1 MATKRR
7 PQSITVDDLVIHLR
21 DLASNLWWSWNEEG
35 WSVFQ
40 TLDPVEWRATN
51 HSPLGTLART
61 SHARL
66 EALACDPIFVK
77 RVWDGLAARAAYLG
91 ERAWFQR
98 GAAARAANFRVGYF
112 CSEFGL
118 HESIQQYAGGLGI
131 LAGDHLKSASDLGLP
146 IVGVGLAYRHG
157 YYLQQLAR
165 DGSTQVL
172 YPDYDFHQ
180 WGMEDTRETIACPIG
195 GHLVTARIWR
205 MSVGRVPLYLLDTN
219 LKANAPDDRR
229 LTEGLYKGEPLLRL
243 RQQILLGVGGV
254 LALKALGERIS
265 VLHLNEG
272 HAAFAALQRA
282 IDIHSHGRPIQESF
296 EAVRNATV
304 FTTHTP
310 VPAGHDRYDPEMV
323 VRELGTTVARMGLTA
338 EQVADLGRIVAGD
351 AKETF
356 CMTLLALRLAARV
369 NGVSKLH
376 GEVSREMWKDFYRVP
391 AAKVPIGS
399 ITNGVHAKSWIDPD
413 AERFWK
419 EQISL
424 RLSKQAPT
432 ASGWRRAT
440 GVDPM
445 QFWMMRSRLRSRLIH
460 FVRDR
465 LALQRKRRGEGQ
477 SAVAKTYSLLGDDL
491 LTIGFAR
498 RFATYKRAP
507 LIFHDADRL
516 ARILTNADRPVQIIF
531 AGKAHP
537 RDEQGQEFIQ
547 KIFEMTKDPRFGGR
561 VALIEEYDM
570 HVGRML
576 VSGCD
581 VWLNTPIR
589 PFEASGTSGMKP
601 PLHGGLNMSILDGWW
616 PEASDGV
623 NGWNIATAHST
634 MQPTTQPAARDAAD
648 AESLY
653 ALLEQSIVPQFYQ
666 RDAEGIPQ
674 GWIARALHS
683 VATVPATFNSHRM
696 VAEYLRSMYMPA
708 HQIRGS

>member
-1 MATKRR
+1 MARGRR
-7 PQSITVDDLVIHLR
+7 SQSIGVDDLVSHLR

-40 TLDPVEWRATN
+40 TLDPNEWRATN
-51 HSPLGTLART
+51 HSPLWTLERT
-61 SHARL
+61 SRARL
-66 EALACDPIFVK
+66 ETLACDPLFVK
-77 RVWDGLAARAAYLG
+77 RVYDGLAARSAYLG

-98 GAAARAANFRVGYF
+98 GTAARRDDFRVAYF

-131 LAGDHLKSASDLGLP
+131 LAGDHLKSASDLGIPL
-146 IVGVGLAYRHG
+146 VGVGLAYRHG
-157 YYLQQLAR
+157 YYIQQLSR

-172 YPDYDFHQ
+172 YPEYDFHR
-180 WGMEDTRETIACPIG
+180 WGLEDTRETIACPIG
-195 GHLVTARIWR
+195 SRRVTARIWR
-205 MSVGRVPLYLLDTN
+205 MWVGRVPLYLLDSD
-219 LKANAPDDRR
+219 LKANAPEDRR

-243 RQQILLGVGGV
+243 RQQILLGIGGM
-254 LALKALGERIS
+254 LALTALGERVS

-282 IDIHSHGRPIQESF
+282 IDIHSHGRPILESF
-296 EAVRNATV
+296 DAVRRATV

-310 VPAGHDRYDPEMV
+310 VPAGHDRYAPELV
-323 VRELGTTVARMGLTA
+323 VSELGSTVDRLGLTPM
-338 EQVADLGRIVAGD
+338 QVANLGRVEAGD

-356 CMTLLALRLAARV
+356 CMTVLALRLAERV

-376 GEVSREMWKDFYRVP
+376 AEVSRSMWKDFYGVP

-399 ITNGVHAKSWIDPD
+399 ITNGVHVKTWIDPD

-419 EQISL
+419 EQVGL
-424 RLSKQAPT
+424 RLTKQAPT
-432 ASGWRRAT
+432 ATGWAHAEEVLPAR
-440 GVDPM
+440 
-445 QFWMMRSRLRSRLIH
+445 FWAMRSRLRHRLVH

-477 SAVAKTYSLLGDDL
+477 GAVAATYALLSEDV

-507 LIFHDADRL
+507 LVFHDPDRL
-516 ARILTNADRPVQIIF
+516 ARILTSVDRPVQIIF

-537 RDEQGQEFIQ
+537 RDDQGQEFVQ
-547 KIFEMTKDPRFGGR
+547 KIFELTRDARFGGR

-589 PFEASGTSGMKP
+589 PYEASGTSGMKP
-601 PLHGGLNMSILDGWW
+601 PLHGGLNLSILDGWW
-616 PEASDGV
+616 PEATDGI
-623 NGWNIATAHST
+623 NGWSIGCHESLED
-634 MQPTTQPAARDAAD
+634 PKLRDTAD

-653 ALLEQSIVPQFYQ
+653 QLLEQSVVPQFYE
-666 RDAEGIPQ
+666 RDEAGIPQ
-674 GWIARALHS
+674 GWVARSLHS
-683 VATVPATFNSHRM
+683 AATIPPIFNSHRM
-696 VAEYLRSMYMPA
+696 VAEYTRKAYVPA
-708 HQIRGS
+708 HQIRGG